1 MEAIYQ
7 STNRLWSSHNQSFEK
22 LSDAVEIG
30 VPRFAE
36 EVNRGLGSVLS
47 KFDAE
52 LTRAVRSLEG
62 LLEDM
67 QNSFE
72 ELMEKMD
79 EKKVEPSMARSVN
92 EFSERVSQL
101 SREIKNLKVGEE

>member
-1 MEAIYQ
+1 
-7 STNRLWSSHNQSFEK
+7 
-22 LSDAVEIG
+22 
-30 VPRFAE
+30 
-36 EVNRGLGSVLS
+36 VLS

-67 QNSFE
+67 QSSFE
-72 ELMEKMD
+72 ELMTKID

-101 SREIKNLKVGEE
+101 SREIKNLKIGGK